1 MDNVVRPKFNRI
13 PPFVAEVVFD
23 AESGMWVAS
32 CDELCVATEAP
43 SYEAVVSRFWQVA
56 PEIAASNGVSFD
68 ENSRVEFRH
77 IEDAATRKAM

>member
-1 MDNVVRPKFNRI
+1 MVNVIRPNFNRT

-32 CDELCVATEAP
+32 CDALCIATEAP
-43 SYEAVVSRFWQVA
+43 SYEAVISRFWEVA
-56 PEIAASNGVSFD
+56 PEIAADNGISFD

-77 IEDAATRKAM
+77 IEDAATRKTL